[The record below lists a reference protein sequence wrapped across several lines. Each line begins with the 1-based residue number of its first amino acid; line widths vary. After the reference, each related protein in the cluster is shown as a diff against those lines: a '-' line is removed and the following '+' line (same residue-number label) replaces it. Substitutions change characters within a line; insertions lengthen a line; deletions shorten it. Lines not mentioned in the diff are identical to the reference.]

1 MKKLVFLLSA
11 ILGLCLSSCS
21 SSDQSGGEDQSAG
34 DSKATPPGLAALQA
48 EGGEIVTNPSGVSY
62 QDLVVGS
69 GNEITNGSHVEFDYG
84 CWLSDPSGVTKTTAL
99 ESSVGRPGR
108 SFKGEVGVHPLPGL
122 SDGLIGMRVG
132 GTRRVY
138 IPGQLGFKAGT
149 PFDGSNLIFEV
160 VNIREIT
167 REEVSH
173 YQDSLARW
181 LDFAKKQSDSIR
193 RALRDSAAARGLDSL
208 GQPLDSAG
216 TSGAAGGQ

>member
-1 MKKLVFLLSA
+1 MNRVAFLVLAGIGLLLGNCGTGSESGVKTGGDSA
-11 ILGLCLSSCS
+11 TVQAGVP
-21 SSDQSGGEDQSAG
+21 GGEL
-34 DSKATPPGLAALQA
+34 LAK
-48 EGGEIVTNPSGVSY
+48 PSGVRY
-62 QDLVVGS
+62 QDLLVGS
-69 GNEITNGSHVEFDYG
+69 GNEITNGSYVEFDYG

-99 ESSVGRPGR
+99 ETSVGRPGR
-108 SFKGEVGVHPLPGL
+108 AYKGEVGVNPLPGL

-160 VNIREIT
+160 VNIKEIT

-181 LDFAKKQSDSIR
+181 LDFARKQSDSIR
-193 RALRDSAAARGLDSL
+193 GALRDSAAALGLDSL
-208 GQPLDSAG
+208 GQPLDSTAAAP
-216 TSGAAGGQ
+216 GATGGQ